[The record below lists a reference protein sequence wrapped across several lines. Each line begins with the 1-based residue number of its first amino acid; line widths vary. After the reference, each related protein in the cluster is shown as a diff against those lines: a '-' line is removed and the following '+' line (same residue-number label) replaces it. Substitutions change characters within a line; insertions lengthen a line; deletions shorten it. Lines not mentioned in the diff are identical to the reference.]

1 MHDPLS
7 SVDFPA
13 NPLEKSGYK
22 LEFND
27 EFDQPGLDT
36 HKWLPFY
43 LPHWSSMALSRP
55 DYFRQNGS
63 LVLQITKDQQPWCPE
78 FDGEVKCSSIQT
90 GEFAGPVGSKL
101 GQHRFNPECTVREAQ
116 NNIQTYAPQY
126 GYFELRAK
134 GVKSA
139 ANHVSLWMIGYEDTP
154 DRSGEIDLFEIM
166 GASIRSTTSQ
176 VGYGVRRLSDPML
189 EDEFYEEFFQID
201 AAQYHIYGMEWFPTH
216 LDFYIDNRKIKTCS
230 QSPKY
235 PMQFMFSLYELPS
248 KGGAASPNDQ
258 DAAYPKEFTIDYFR
272 AYQPVGGYGG

>member
-1 MHDPLS
+1 MNSTSQVLIPI
-7 SVDFPA
+7 
-13 NPLEKSGYK
+13 SGS
-22 LEFND
+22 LFICRTGVQGRCR
-27 EFDQPGLDT
+27 DQ
-36 HKWLPFY
+36 
-43 LPHWSSMALSRP
+43 
-55 DYFRQNGS
+55 DYSLQNGS

-139 ANHVSLWMIGYEDTP
+139 ANHVALWMIGYEDTP

-176 VGYGVRRLSDPML
+176 VGYGVRRWSDPML

-216 LDFYIDNRKIKTCS
+216 LDFYIDNQKIKTSS

-235 PMQFMFSLYELPS
+235 PMQFMLSLYELPS
-248 KGGAASPNDQ
+248 KGRLANPNDQ